1 MANNIFQA
9 KRTNV
14 SGRTPN
20 TTGSYV
26 TNSQYIAAGEFALNM
41 ADGILYSSNGSA
53 VITVGSNL
61 VNQKITNSFTIDNN
75 KAVRFTTVN
84 ASAVSY
90 FIQQNDDNFVFYST
104 NTAYGTRPIWSVYAN
119 SITSNLQIQIPL
131 QPLLGLVANGSIGSP
146 GQLLAS
152 NGSSTYWTTVSG
164 TGTVTSVDSANGI
177 AGGPITGSGTLYV
190 VAGNSTVFVNASGVH
205 VNTSAIPAAVNVDA
219 QYTWTNTQ
227 TFTNTITFNSTI
239 NATSNNASNFNGQ
252 PASYYTNAS
261 NITTGTLPWAQAPTG
276 TVNTS
281 GNFTLSGNTTL
292 SGTNTTVSS
301 NLNVTGSFL
310 NVASAFVVNST
321 GAYHT
326 GTVNAASHTVGTST
340 IANSTGVYA
349 GVVNATTHSSGAT
362 FTANSTLVNAAA
374 INVTGQ
380 VNTSTFYATSA
391 NIVSKI
397 QLGTPTAFSFGAN
410 AIIEID
416 ANQNTYTQIVV
427 QNANT
432 GNNASSDLVVTAD
445 TGNDSVDYIDLGIN
459 NSLYNQPLYNIIGAK
474 DGYLYASNG
483 ALAIGTLTAKEV
495 ILHANGATSTD
506 RKLTVNATAITIANS
521 VTLVANG
528 SAGVAGYVLTSN
540 GATGSPYWSQA
551 AGGGSVYL
559 KGGASTIG
567 SLATEGQNIF
577 RVNANTLNNDTT
589 IATGE
594 NAQATGP
601 LSVASGKTLT
611 IQTGARVAIV

>member
-53 VITVGSNL
+53 VIEIGANNT
-61 VNQKITNSFTIDNN
+61 NQRITNSL
-75 KAVRFTTVN
+75 TVN
-84 ASAVSY
+84 NARNLNFQTINTSAASY
-90 FIQQNDDNFVFYST
+90 FTQQNDDNFVFYST
-104 NTAYGTRPIWSVYAN
+104 NTAYGARAVWGVFAN
-119 SITSNLQIQIPL
+119 SITSNLQIYIPL
-131 QPLLGLVANGSIGSP
+131 QLNSGLVANGSLGSDGQVLTTNGTIAYWKTIG
-146 GQLLAS
+146 
-152 NGSSTYWTTVSG
+152 G
-164 TGTVTSVDSANGI
+164 TGTVTSVGSGDGLT
-177 AGGPITGSGTLYV
+177 GGPITGSGTLSV
-190 VAGNSTVFVNASGVH
+190 LANNGIISNSTGVFV
-205 VNTSAIPAAVNVDA
+205 
-219 QYTWTNTQ
+219 
-227 TFTNTITFNSTI
+227 F
-239 NATSNNASNFNGQ
+239 
-252 PASYYTNAS
+252 
-261 NITTGTLPWAQAPTG
+261 
-276 TVNTS
+276 
-281 GNFTLSGNTTL
+281 GNTGL
-292 SGTNTTVSS
+292 
-301 NLNVTGSFL
+301 
-310 NVASAFVVNST
+310 VVNST
-321 GAYHT
+321 GVHVNGSYIQNTDSRTLSGNLVISGTYFNPSANTILLGNTTQRWVLAANSGDFSSTVNAVTSVNSALITVGTAFTANSTLVNAAAINVVGRVNTATFFATTSANVGTAFVANTIGVTTT
-326 GTVNAASHTVGTST
+326 GFVNSATVVNAASHTVGT
-340 IANSTGVYA
+340 A
-349 GVVNATTHSSGAT
+349 

-380 VNTSTFYATSA
+380 INTSTFYATSA
-391 NIVSKI
+391 NVLNKI
-397 QLGTPTAFSFGAN
+397 QLGTPGAFSFGAN

-459 NSLYNQPLYNIIGAK
+459 NSLYNQPTYNIIGAK

-483 ALAIGTLTAKEV
+483 SLSIGTLAAKEV
-495 ILHANGATSTD
+495 ILHANGSTSTD

-551 AGGGSVYL
+551 SGGGGVYL
-559 KGGASTIG
+559 KGGTATVG

-601 LSVASGKTLT
+601 LTVASGKTLT